1 MREPL
6 TDDARLSAALAAI
19 DEANAA
25 DPERLD
31 VDGVARPKEV
41 VHAERVTRWLER
53 LVDDPAPEQRIA
65 ARAHHLRRWELP
77 RAEYPEGRAGYL
89 RWRTEQKRRHAAAV
103 GEILAEVGYDE
114 SFVDRVGAIIAKK
127 GLGSDPMVQAHEDAL
142 CLVFVEL
149 QFDDVADRLGDDH
162 TVEVVAKT
170 LRKMS
175 PEAISLAAALP
186 LSERASAIL
195 ERAVASLG

>member
-1 MREPL
+1 MPAP
-6 TDDARLSAALAAI
+6 DDPRLAAALAAI
-19 DEANAA
+19 DDANAA
-25 DPERLD
+25 DPEQLE
-31 VDGVARPKEV
+31 VDGVARPKEL
-41 VHAERVTRWLER
+41 VHAERVTAWLDR

-77 RAEYPEGRAGYL
+77 RAEYAEGRAGYL

-114 SFVDRVGAIIAKK
+114 AFVDRVGAIIAKR

-149 QFDDVADRLGDDH
+149 QFDGVAERLGDDH

-175 PEAISLAAALP
+175 PAAITLAAALP
-186 LSERASAIL
+186 LSARAGAIL
-195 ERAVASLG
+195 ERAVAALD

>member
-1 MREPL
+1 MPAP
-6 TDDARLSAALAAI
+6 DDPRLAAALAAI
-19 DEANAA
+19 DDANAA
-25 DPERLD
+25 DPEQLE
-31 VDGVARPKEV
+31 VDGVARPKEL
-41 VHAERVTRWLER
+41 VHAERVTTWLDR

-77 RAEYPEGRAGYL
+77 RAEYAEGRAGYL

-114 SFVDRVGAIIAKK
+114 AFVDRVGAIIAKR

-149 QFDDVADRLGDDH
+149 QFDGVAERLGDDH

-175 PEAISLAAALP
+175 PAAITLAAALP
-186 LSERASAIL
+186 LSARAGAIL
-195 ERAVASLG
+195 ERAVAALN

>member
-1 MREPL
+1 MPAA
-6 TDDARLSAALAAI
+6 DDPRLAAALAAI
-19 DEANAA
+19 DDANAA
-25 DPERLD
+25 DPEQLE
-31 VDGVARPKEV
+31 VDGVARPKEL
-41 VHAERVTRWLER
+41 VHAERVTAWLDR

-77 RAEYPEGRAGYL
+77 RAEYAEGRAGYL

-114 SFVDRVGAIIAKK
+114 AFVDRVGAIIAKR

-149 QFDDVADRLGDDH
+149 QFDGVAERLGDDH

-175 PEAISLAAALP
+175 PAAITLAAALP
-186 LSERASAIL
+186 LSARAGAIL
-195 ERAVASLG
+195 ERAVAALD